1 MENKNKFWLPYAA
14 IIGIAV
20 YAIFWILLVVKN
32 PAYFLYDFKSFVVFF
47 ICLVLTW
54 VFYSMVV
61 NQPGWVNQRGITI
74 KTYLQI
80 FPLFII
86 FYIPLAWYSFA
97 SPGWFSG
104 VGAILY
110 AVIGIPVLLIVGGIF
125 SFILKKQEV
134 SQPSSAVSG
143 AIVILCLISLCFFI
157 ISLYS
162 YMRPLNKYQKA
173 EKVLIQR
180 KVVK

>member
-14 IIGIAV
+14 IIGIVV
-20 YAIFWILLVVKN
+20 YAIFWVLLIAKN
-32 PAYFLYDFKSFVVFF
+32 PMYFFYDFKSFVVFF

-54 VFYSMVV
+54 IFYSMVA
-61 NQPGWVNQRGITI
+61 NQPEWVNQRGITI

-80 FPLFII
+80 FSLFII
-86 FYIPLAWYSFA
+86 FYLPLAWYSFT

-104 VGAILY
+104 VGAVLY
-110 AVIGIPVLLIVGGIF
+110 AVVGIPALLIVGGIF
-125 SFILKKQEV
+125 SFIFKKQET

-143 AIVILCLISLCFFI
+143 AIVVLCLIFLYFFI
-157 ISLYS
+157 TSLYT
-162 YMRPLNKYQKA
+162 YMRPLNKYQKT
-173 EKVLIQR
+173 EKVLMQR